1 MDQNS
6 FSAFY
11 SAHVADVWRFARRRT
26 DSATEADDI
35 TAEAFAVAWR
45 RRGEVPADG
54 GRLWL
59 FGVARNVLANHR
71 RGHERR
77 NRLHLRLATV
87 DPVPPSFEPAP
98 PADSEVWV
106 ALSGLSD
113 DDQELLLLRAWDEL
127 SISEIATVLEI
138 SSANVSSRLYK
149 ARAKLRARLQQ
160 RDSRATGQVPSES
173 HAEGSVTHDGF

>member
-1 MDQNS
+1 MNQNT
-6 FSAFY
+6 FSTFY

-45 RRGEVPADG
+45 RRTEVPADG

-77 NRLHLRLATV
+77 NRLHLRLATI
-87 DPVPPSFEPAP
+87 DPVPPAYEPAP
-98 PADSEVWV
+98 PPDNEVWV

-113 DDQELLLLRAWDEL
+113 DDQELLMLRAWDEL
-127 SISEIATVLEI
+127 SVAEIATVLQI
-138 SSANVSSRLYK
+138 SAATVSSRLYK
-149 ARAKLRARLQQ
+149 ARAKLRTRLQR
-160 RDSRATGQVPSES
+160 RDSLATGHVPGES
-173 HAEGSVTHDGF
+173 HAEGSTTHDGF

>member
-1 MDQNS
+1 MNQNT

-26 DSATEADDI
+26 DSPTEADDI

-45 RRGEVPADG
+45 RRSEVPADG

-87 DPVPPSFEPAP
+87 DPVPPSYEPAP
-98 PADSEVWV
+98 PPDNEIWV
-106 ALSGLSD
+106 ALSGLSA
-113 DDQELLLLRAWDEL
+113 DDQELLMLRAWDEL
-127 SISEIATVLEI
+127 SIPEIATLLQI
-138 SSANVSSRLYK
+138 SAANVSSRLYK
-149 ARAKLRARLQQ
+149 ARAKLRTRLQ
-160 RDSRATGQVPSES
+160 RRELRATGHEPSES
-173 HAEGSVTHDGF
+173 HAEGSNS